1 MYVLGSMP
9 PLMLVGFQE
18 GNVRTVME
26 RCVLLFNLPSIY
38 LYLFIHP
45 SLQTSTPSIYPSIHL
60 PSIPYTG
67 WTVLPTV
74 KDTKGMKIVSEGE
87 LRDEGFVLVHPVKG
101 VTITKSQHHH
111 QQEEDRAGISAQ

>member
-1 MYVLGSMP
+1 
-9 PLMLVGFQE
+9 
-18 GNVRTVME
+18 ME
-26 RCVLLFNLPSIY
+26 RCVLLFNLS
-38 LYLFIHP
+38 FIHR
-45 SLQTSTPSIYPSIHL
+45 SISTYSSIHLFKHQPHLSIYPSIYL
-60 PSIPYTG
+60 PSIPYKG

-87 LRDEGFVLVHPVKG
+87 LRDEGYVLVHPVKG